1 MLLFLG
7 TILGNFNLP
16 LFFFSL
22 QDTNQFYKEFP
33 TSAYLHLLLSFA
45 LSIFF
50 QNLGSILNISMC
62 ARGTRRGSGNISID
76 SNDLS
81 TSSVLRLKKPRASF
95 EGEGGFHC
103 RNSSSECWCCSAPT
117 DHSMIRSWVCA
128 TAVCQESSPSLL
140 QLSAHQFYSWKKMHI
155 NNI

>member
-22 QDTNQFYKEFP
+22 QDPNQFYKEFP

-50 QNLGSILNISMC
+50 QNLGSILNISTC

-117 DHSMIRSWVCA
+117 DHSMIKELSVCHCCLPGIQSLSPA
-128 TAVCQESSPSLL
+128 ALSSSVL
-140 QLSAHQFYSWKKMHI
+140 QLEKNAH
-155 NNI
+155 